1 MADLV
6 PVRRVLVSVS
16 DKTDLVPFVRGLLAV
31 GVETIV
37 STGGTAAA
45 LEAAGIDVV
54 SVESLTGY
62 PEMMDGRVKTLHPA
76 VHGALL
82 ARRDDPGHVAAMEQH
97 GIEPIDMVVVNLYP
111 FERTIARGDVSAAE
125 AIEQIDIGGPAVIR
139 SSAKNH
145 DAVAV
150 VTGIRQY
157 DGIVEELRS
166 NDGALTASTRRTL
179 AAAAFMRTAAYD
191 TAISAWM
198 GGLGARTDGFPALLQ
213 LTLSYERELRYGENP
228 HQAAAV
234 YADPAAAGPSLVT
247 AEVLGGKPLSY
258 NNVGDA
264 SAAVR
269 AVRDLAAAAAGRA
282 AAVVVKHTN
291 PCGAAVRDTAADAFR
306 AAHDGDP
313 LAAYGGILATSV
325 PIDADAA
332 AAITG
337 EGSFFE
343 VIVAPDIDEAARTA
357 LQARWANVRL
367 LRMPGLAQSAGRVLE
382 MRSVLGGVLVQERDD
397 KPANP
402 AEWSHVAGPPPDAA
416 TIEEA
421 VVAWSV
427 VKHATSNG
435 IAITRDGMLLG
446 IGTGQVD
453 RVSAC
458 RLAAGKAAERL
469 AADGPVAVAA
479 SDAFFPFPDG
489 PEVLIDAGVR
499 CLIHPGGSKRDEET
513 NALCESRGVTCIHSG
528 VRHFRH

>member
-1 MADLV
+1 MPDLV

-16 DKTDLVPFVRGLLAV
+16 DKTDLVPFVRGLLDV

-37 STGGTAAA
+37 STGGTAAT
-45 LEAAGIDVV
+45 LEKAGIPVT
-54 SVESLTGY
+54 SVETLTGF

-82 ARRDDPGHVAAMEQH
+82 ARRDDAGHVASMDQH
-97 GIEPIDMVVVNLYP
+97 GITPIDMVVVNLYP
-111 FERTIARGDVSAAE
+111 FEQTIARGDVSPAE

-145 DAVAV
+145 DSVAV
-150 VTGIRQY
+150 VTDIQQY
-157 DGIVEELRS
+157 DSIVEELRT
-166 NDGALTASTRRTL
+166 NEGALTLGTRRTL

-198 GGLGARTDGFPALLQ
+198 GVGSSGGDVFPSLLQ
-213 LTLSYERELRYGENP
+213 LSVSHHRSLRYGENP
-228 HQAAAV
+228 HQSAAV
-234 YADPAAAGPSLVT
+234 YANPATAGPNLVT
-247 AEVLGGKPLSY
+247 AEVLGGKALSY

-269 AVRDLAAAAAGRA
+269 AVRDLAMAVPDRA
-282 AAVVVKHTN
+282 AVVVVKHTN
-291 PCGAAVRDTAADAFR
+291 PCGGAVRPDAAEAFR
-306 AAHDGDP
+306 AAHAGDP
-313 LAAYGGILATSV
+313 QAAYGGILATSTT
-325 PIDADAA
+325 IDADVA
-332 AAITG
+332 AAIAS

-343 VIVAPDIDEAARTA
+343 VIVAPDITDEAHQA

-367 LRMPGLAQSAGRVLE
+367 LRLPGLTQDAGRVLE
-382 MRSVLGGVLVQERDD
+382 MRSVLGGLLVQERDD
-397 KPANP
+397 KLPNP
-402 AEWSHVAGPPPDAA
+402 AEWNHVAGPKPDPAM
-416 TIEEA
+416 IEEA
-421 VVAWSV
+421 VVAWTM

-435 IAITRDGMLLG
+435 IAITRGGALVG

-458 RLAAGKAAERL
+458 RLAVGKAADRL
-469 AADGPVAVAA
+469 AAGDGISVAA

-499 CLIHPGGSKRDEET
+499 CLIHPGGSKRDNET
-513 NALCESRGVTCIHSG
+513 NELCEARGVTCIHTG